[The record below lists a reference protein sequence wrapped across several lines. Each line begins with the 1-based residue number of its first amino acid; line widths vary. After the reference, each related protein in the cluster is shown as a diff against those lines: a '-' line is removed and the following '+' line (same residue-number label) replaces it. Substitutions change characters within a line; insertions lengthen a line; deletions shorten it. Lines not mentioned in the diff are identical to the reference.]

1 MTKIDKISI
10 ADLRRQNLKAWLEK
24 NTVPQKEKSYF
35 SQLANGA
42 ASFGEKAARR
52 LETQYQMGIGFLDTP
67 PSGTHIANSHVGA
80 IAEDASFR
88 FTHTAVSSIENDNE
102 DYPYIKRVSLK
113 LSAGITGFGVEMDIE
128 DKTPIVMQREWF
140 LKRGYAPEKLL
151 AVAVSG
157 QSMEPGLYDGDTVV
171 INTGDVR
178 ITDGDVFAV
187 NYEGELLIKRLV
199 RDNGLWWL
207 SSDNSDQRK
216 FPRKQCAGDMCL
228 IIGKI
233 VHKQSERI

>member
-1 MTKIDKISI
+1 MHNTMKNIYRI
-10 ADLRRQNLKAWLEK
+10 A
-24 NTVPQKEKSYF
+24 KEKFGITEPSE
-35 SQLANGA
+35 LAVKLNQSPQTIHNWETRGA
-42 ASFGEKAARR
+42 SKGGILLASKVLGVDAR
-52 LETQYQMGIGFLDTP
+52 
-67 PSGTHIANSHVGA
+67 A
-80 IAEDASFR
+80 IEGSENFKFESAV
-88 FTHTAVSSIENDNE
+88 VSSIDNNNDE
-102 DYPYIKRVSLK
+102 YPYIKRVSLK

-128 DKTPIVMQREWF
+128 DRTPIVMQKEWF
-140 LKRGYAPEKLL
+140 VKRGYVPEKLL
-151 AVAVSG
+151 AVTVNG

-216 FPRKQCAGDMCL
+216 FPRKQCVGDMCL